1 MEYISKAQAIKLA
14 CEAADDWDGGENK
27 SRDAYIIDAIEGAPA
42 ANVRPV
48 VRGENIG
55 TVAECDQFICSKCGI
70 HLENWVRVEID
81 EDDGDVTHHEY
92 VFNVCPNCG
101 ADMRTIGQR
110 LSDISAEEDLFP
122 ELSAEEKA
130 ENKRLA
136 NDFKEAEG
144 SDGNG

>member
-1 MEYISKAQAIKLA
+1 MSYINRDAFLAEKRKLYCGDCDRRKGMKNGKLRFCYEVGGPACKACGVDDILVDV
-14 CEAADDWDGGENK
+14 EDYPAAD
-27 SRDAYIIDAIEGAPA
+27 
-42 ANVRPV
+42 VRPV

-101 ADMRTIGQR
+101 ADIR
-110 LSDISAEEDLFP
+110 
-122 ELSAEEKA
+122 
-130 ENKRLA
+130 
-136 NDFKEAEG
+136 KEGKPCTE
-144 SDGNG
+144 